1 VRAADFIIGL
11 VLTFLVVAVLAGVA
25 IYNRL
30 VRSRNRVREAWSG
43 IDVQLRQRASLVPNL
58 VEAVRGYMAHERGV
72 FEEVAR
78 ARAALQQAGGAAAA
92 ASANNALSQALG
104 RLFAVVENYPTLRA
118 SENFAALQREL
129 SDVEEKIAFARQFY
143 NRNVLDYNTRV
154 ETFPGVLVASNLG
167 FSAAEFFETGDEGR
181 AEVTVSLAPAQAP
194 RPRPAD
200 APPSASPPA

>member
-1 VRAADFIIGL
+1 MSAADLIIGL
-11 VLTFLVVAVLAGVA
+11 VLTLLVVGVLAGVA
-25 IYNRL
+25 TYNRL

-43 IDVQLRQRASLVPNL
+43 IDVQLRRRASLVPNL
-58 VEAVRGYMAHERGV
+58 VESVRGYAAHERGV
-72 FEEVAR
+72 FEEVTR
-78 ARAALQQAGGAAAA
+78 ARGALQQAGGAAAA

-104 RLFAVVENYPTLRA
+104 HLFAVVENYPTLRA
-118 SENFAALQREL
+118 SENLTALQREL

-143 NRNVLDYNTRV
+143 NRNVLDYNTRI

-167 FSAAEFFETGDEGR
+167 FSAAEFFETEDEGR

-194 RPRPAD
+194 RLRPGD

>member
-78 ARAALQQAGGAAAA
+78 ARGALQQAGGAAAA

-118 SENFAALQREL
+118 SENFTALQREL

-200 APPSASPPA
+200 TPPAASPPA

>member
-1 VRAADFIIGL
+1 VRAADLIIGL
-11 VLTFLVVAVLAGVA
+11 VLTLLVIAVLAGIA
-25 IYNRL
+25 TYNRL

-58 VEAVRGYMAHERGV
+58 VESVRGYMAHERGV
-72 FEEVAR
+72 FEEVSR
-78 ARAALQQAGGAAAA
+78 ARGALQQADGAAAA

-104 RLFAVVENYPTLRA
+104 HLFAVVENYPTLRA
-118 SENFAALQREL
+118 SENLSTLQREL

-143 NRNVLDYNTRV
+143 NRNVLDFNTRI
-154 ETFPGVLVASNLG
+154 ETFPGVVVASNLG

-181 AEVTVSLAPAQAP
+181 AEVTVSLAPAQAS
-194 RPRPAD
+194 RPRPGD